1 MAHIAIRYFWL
12 GTWLPVGL
20 LDDRRATAMSAREYL
35 ENSRNLAERILRLA
49 VAAVLW
55 WSGQT
60 KAEGFSTRE
69 ETFYLFREE
78 YKVPLLPFP
87 MPPPT

>member
-1 MAHIAIRYFWL
+1 
-12 GTWLPVGL
+12 
-20 LDDRRATAMSAREYL
+20 MSAREYL

-55 WSGQT
+55 RSGQT

-78 YKVPLLPFP
+78 YKVPLLPSQCRRLP
-87 MPPPT
+87 EHRRQSRTALKPEP

>member
-1 MAHIAIRYFWL
+1 
-12 GTWLPVGL
+12 
-20 LDDRRATAMSAREYL
+20 MSAREYL

-78 YKVPLLPFP
+78 YKVPLLPSQCRRLP
-87 MPPPT
+87 EHRRQSRTALKPEP